1 MVLIIKYQS
10 FWFLFEFQKEIMYIK
25 NYISTHFFGQSVYAQ
40 LIKSFEHDKII
51 QISDFITLGGLC

>member
-1 MVLIIKYQS
+1 M
-10 FWFLFEFQKEIMYIK
+10 FFFEFQKEIMYIK

>member
-10 FWFLFEFQKEIMYIK
+10 FWFLFEFQKEIM
-25 NYISTHFFGQSVYAQ
+25 YISTHFFGQSVYAQ